1 MMLFLVLQF
10 RFVDLQII
18 EHQLLIKGCE
28 TICLILFLS
37 QICDHLIGLSI
48 RMDGS
53 DGYAGQSRVVE
64 SEITGCVEMVSR
76 ARVILASQRHWRGG
90 SINHSC

>member
-1 MMLFLVLQF
+1 MEFGTSSWEEGMKATYNLNDAVFSF
-10 RFVDLQII
+10 Y
-18 EHQLLIKGCE
+18 
-28 TICLILFLS
+28 S
-37 QICDHLIGLSI
+37 SGLSI

-64 SEITGCVEMVSR
+64 SEITGCGEMVSR